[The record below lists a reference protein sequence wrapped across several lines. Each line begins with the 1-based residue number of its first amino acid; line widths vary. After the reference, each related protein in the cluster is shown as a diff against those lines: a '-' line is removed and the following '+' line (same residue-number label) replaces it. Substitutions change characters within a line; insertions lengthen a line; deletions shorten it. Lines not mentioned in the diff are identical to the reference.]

1 MNAATETVN
10 DTLAHAI
17 ARARRQGVF
26 LVLIFAAAVLL
37 VSVTVTEPNVVVVP
51 GVVRAG
57 APVVNL
63 RHPQPAHLAEISVSI
78 GDNVRRGETVLE
90 LIQVSSD
97 GAGAAIQMVSP
108 VDGTVTALAYVAPG
122 TLIPA
127 FDPILEIA
135 PADSAPLIELA
146 VSPVHAGHF
155 GPGLVVPMAVGT
167 GPAAREFPA
176 RVLSVAFPTPGVT
189 RSTAMRAV
197 LEPIAA
203 DPELHDALRPGKVVR
218 TRIPVGERSL
228 LGSLLQPASRILD
241 DAFSR
246 R

>member
-1 MNAATETVN
+1 MDAAIDTGN

-17 ARARRQGVF
+17 SRARRAGVL

-37 VSVTVTEPNVVVVP
+37 VSVTVTVPSVVVVP

-57 APVVNL
+57 VPVVKL
-63 RHPQPAHLAEISVSI
+63 RHPQSARLAEISVSM
-78 GDNVRRGETVLE
+78 GDTVRRGEAVLE
-90 LIQVSSD
+90 FIQVSASS
-97 GAGAAIQMVSP
+97 AGEAEQMVSP
-108 VDGTVTALAYVAPG
+108 VEGTVTALGYVAPG

-127 FDPILEIA
+127 FDTILEIT

-146 VSPVHAGHF
+146 VNPVHAGHF
-155 GPGLVVPMAVGT
+155 DPGAVVPMAAGT
-167 GPAAREFPA
+167 GRAARKFSA
-176 RVLSVAFPTPGVT
+176 RVLSVGFPARDNT
-189 RSTAMRAV
+189 RPSAMHAV

-203 DPELHDALRPGKVVR
+203 DPGLQAALRPGRVVR